1 MNMQLS
7 QLSNNFSARNFA
19 QSERSRFTWIPQS
32 RVEDSRNY
40 VLEVER
46 EGALDRGRVRVGEWG
61 GSDRESFESGGS
73 RGG

>member
-19 QSERSRFTWIPQS
+19 QSERSRFMWIPQS

-46 EGALDRGRVRVGEWG
+46 EGAL
-61 GSDRESFESGGS
+61 GS
-73 RGG
+73 RKGARWGLGRE